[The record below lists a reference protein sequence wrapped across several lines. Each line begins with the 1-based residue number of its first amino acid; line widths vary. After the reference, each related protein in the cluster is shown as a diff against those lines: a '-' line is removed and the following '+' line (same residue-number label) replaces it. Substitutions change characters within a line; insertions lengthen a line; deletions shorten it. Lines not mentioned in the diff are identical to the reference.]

1 MRRIKD
7 NGESLN
13 GSLNLCC
20 CSEKPR
26 PLPATLRK
34 LQNEHDTILNQSRT
48 LLESMKRTG
57 NKELSKTMTV
67 RDLTRLK
74 NLVNEHQMK
83 EEQILIPIVDRY
95 LDTKASESI
104 RREHKELS
112 RTLLQLN
119 VKLNRINCSNESRR
133 AFVRSITEFNLI
145 ARKHFSREENVIYW
159 YARLCLSQPHD
170 STRVK

>member
-7 NGESLN
+7 NGDDSNRFLN
-13 GSLNLCC
+13 FCC

-34 LQNEHDTILNQSRT
+34 LQKEHDTILNRSRT

-57 NKELSKTMTV
+57 NKELSKTMVV
-67 RDLTRLK
+67 RDFTHLK
-74 NLVNEHQMK
+74 KLVNEHQMK
-83 EEQILIPIVDRY
+83 EEKILIPIVDKY

-104 RREHKELS
+104 RSEHKELS
-112 RTLLQLN
+112 QTLLQLN
-119 VKLNRINCSNESRR
+119 GKLNRINCSNEARR
-133 AFVRSITEFNLI
+133 AFVKSITEFNLI

-159 YARLCLSQPHD
+159 YARLCLSQPHY
-170 STRVK
+170 STRV